1 MNAEDRQ
8 RSPRSLHRFFVAALM
23 ASLAVAAIWYFW
35 PRIEKPITV
44 GGGSEKPRPAVK
56 IGIQVSPAMAVV
68 MVAKEKGLFDAEG
81 VDVTLERFTAG
92 KFALQ
97 AALAGS
103 VDFAVSGEV
112 PTCLAVLQGN
122 DLRVVAQV
130 VERTV
135 NEVRVVARRDENS
148 ASPKRYFNSK
158 KRKLS
163 TSLGG
168 GPEMYTYSFLK
179 HHGIESGDVEIIS
192 QKPEDM
198 PAALESGSVD
208 AIAIFDPFAF
218 IAEKRLGDKA
228 VTFTDDDVYSELY
241 VLNAS
246 PTQVNKQPEVI
257 EKLLR
262 AMVQA
267 ANFIEQNPVEAKG
280 IVRDFTKLDQDVVD
294 GIWSSFVFR
303 PALTSQLIKFWEI
316 ETEWAR
322 QTGKVDKAIVTPN
335 FRATVID
342 ASILRRVSPDSV
354 RLEN

>member
-1 MNAEDRQ
+1 MNSEPENSKPVVTR
-8 RSPRSLHRFFVAALM
+8 RYL
-23 ASLAVAAIWYFW
+23 LAVIVIAFAATAAWYLW
-35 PRIEKPITV
+35 PKPAPQVVESGI
-44 GGGSEKPRPAVK
+44 GAKPLPAVK

-68 MVAKEKGLFDAEG
+68 MVAEEKGFFDAEG

-122 DLRVVAQV
+122 ELRVVTQV

-135 NEVRVVARRDENS
+135 NEVRVVARRDEHS
-148 ASPKRYFNSK
+148 ASPQQFFGAS

-179 HHGIESGDVEIIS
+179 HHGIQTADVEIIS

-228 VTFTDDDVYSELY
+228 VTFTDNEVYSELY

-246 PTQVNKQPEVI
+246 PAQLAKQPEVI

-262 AMVQA
+262 AMLKA
-267 ANFIEQNPVEAKG
+267 SEFIEQNPAEAKR
-280 IVRDFTKLDQDVVD
+280 IVTEFTKLDADVVD
-294 GIWSSFVFR
+294 GIWGSFVFR
-303 PALTSQLIKFWEI
+303 PALTAQLVQYWEA
-316 ETEWAR
+316 EAEWAR
-322 QTGKVDKAIVTPN
+322 QTGKVDKATATPD
-335 FRATVID
+335 FRAKVID
-342 ASILRRVSPDSV
+342 SSILQRVSPASV
-354 RLEN
+354 RLEK

>member
-1 MNAEDRQ
+1 MNSTIDSTKKTNSGRLA
-8 RSPRSLHRFFVAALM
+8 LALM
-23 ASLAVAAIWYFW
+23 LGAIAIFGLWYLW
-35 PRIEKPITV
+35 PKEKPPIV
-44 GGGSEKPRPAVK
+44 IDSGVSRPLPAVK

-68 MVAKEKGLFDAEG
+68 MVAKEKAFFEAEG

-103 VDFAVSGEV
+103 VDYAVSGEV

-122 DLRVVAQV
+122 ELRVVTQV

-135 NEVRVVARRDENS
+135 NEVRVVARRDEYFE
-148 ASPKRYFNSK
+148 SPQKFFGAR

-179 HHGIESGDVEIIS
+179 HHQIRTADVEIIS

-228 VTFTDDDVYSELY
+228 VTFTDDEVYSELY

-246 PTQVNKQPEVI
+246 PAQVAKQPEVI

-262 AMVQA
+262 SMLKASE
-267 ANFIEQNPVEAKG
+267 FIEQNPDEAKR
-280 IVRDFTKLDQDVVD
+280 IVIEFTKLDADVVD
-294 GIWSSFVFR
+294 GIWRSFVFR
-303 PALTSQLIKFWEI
+303 PAITSQLVQYWEA
-316 ETEWAR
+316 EAEWAKE
-322 QTGKVDKAIVTPN
+322 TGKVDKATPTPE
-335 FRATVID
+335 FRSKVID
-342 ASILRRVSPDSV
+342 ASFLLRVSPESV
-354 RLEN
+354 RLEK